1 MPKMGLRRRPSW
13 FAASFAVGLSLV
25 LFAHLLA
32 EAQAQTS
39 IAESPQLRLAR
50 QHFYSAR
57 YNEAVAAAAS
67 LIPSGPEALAA
78 YELRTSALHFEV
90 KRQIGDAPNKAKAL
104 KQCAV
109 CQPLLDAFTKDLTAG
124 KALAREQLKT
134 KPEDEWALFYL
145 GKLDLNYIWLQLSTL
160 GKRTG
165 WGEYWNARHSM
176 DAVLKTNPNN
186 VRARVARAWIDY
198 IVDTRVPFGMK
209 WILGG
214 GDRKKALKVITEAA
228 AVNADIYDK
237 AEAEFGLWEMLVR
250 EKRRDDA
257 LVVAKRLVRDF
268 PENQDLQRFV
278 SK

>member
-1 MPKMGLRRRPSW
+1 MAKMGLRRRPSW
-13 FAASFAVGLSLV
+13 FAASLAVSLSLV
-25 LFAHLLA
+25 LFTRALA
-32 EAQAQTS
+32 GEQAQPS
-39 IAESPQLRLAR
+39 IAESSQLRLAR

-78 YELRTSALHFEV
+78 YELRTSALHFEL
-90 KRQIGDAPNKAKAL
+90 KRQIGDATNKAKAL

-124 KALAREQLKT
+124 KALATAQLKS
-134 KPEDEWALFYL
+134 KPDDELTLFYF
-145 GKLDLNYIWLQLSTL
+145 GKLDLNYVWLELSTL

-176 DAVLKTNPNN
+176 DAVLKANPNN

-209 WILGG
+209 WMLGG
-214 GDRKKALKVITEAA
+214 GDRKKALKALTEAA

-237 AEAEFGLWEMLVR
+237 AEAEFGLWDMLVR
-250 EKRRDDA
+250 DKRRDDA
-257 LVVAKRLVRDF
+257 LVVAKRLVKDF
-268 PENQDLQRFV
+268 PENQDLQRFI